1 MTDTTLDWDTSPQPP
16 NPTGINVFPDEPGPI
31 ELSSKDIPDHTLIT
45 SPILKLR
52 YKNQKIIAIAD
63 WKKIVSCTADPIT
76 PFSHT
81 ASVTTG
87 TSLTDSASVQFS
99 VSMTAS
105 NDIGSIS
112 AGLSETFTRS
122 ITFSKSSTTSN
133 TFSVTPKDGQVS
145 VIWWQLVH
153 SYILVGTEEI
163 MFKNEV
169 ALSKEFKHTI
179 ENYADVFVSTS
190 FPGNANNRLTTK
202 GFENFL

>member
-1 MTDTTLDWDTSPQPP
+1 MTEFNWDNIPSPP
-16 NPTGINVFPDEPGPI
+16 NPTGINVFPAEPGSV
-31 ELSSKDIPDHTLIT
+31 ELSSKDIPDHTFIK
-45 SPILKLR
+45 SPILQLR
-52 YKNQKIIAIAD
+52 YKNQKIVAIAH

-87 TSLTDSASVQFS
+87 TSLTDSASGQFS
-99 VSMTAS
+99 VSMTVS

-112 AGLSETFTRS
+112 SSLSETFTRS

-153 SYILVGTEEI
+153 SYILEGTEEI
-163 MFKNEV
+163 KFKNKV
-169 ALSKEFKHTI
+169 ALSREFKHTI
-179 ENYADVFVSTS
+179 KNYADVFVSTS
-190 FPGNANNRLTTK
+190 FPGNASSRLTTK